1 MSISPQTHLN
11 YRPINEEH
19 IQEIMG
25 IELEAYPEPW
35 TMGMFRDE
43 IKNPH
48 SHFHIAYERETL
60 IGYCGFWLLVDDA
73 HITSITVARNHRGKG
88 FGRAQ
93 LDHLIVEAK
102 RLGAVKLSL
111 EVRESN
117 ANAIKLYS
125 SSGFVPV
132 GRRKGYYS
140 RTREDAILM
149 DYFIEDSPS
158 GGNELE

>member
-11 YRPINEEH
+11 YQPIKEEH
-19 IQEIMG
+19 IQELMD

-48 SHFHIAYERETL
+48 SHFHIAYEQDTL
-60 IGYCGFWLLVDDA
+60 VGYGGFWLLVDDA
-73 HITSITVARNHRGKG
+73 HITSITVAQSHRGKG

-93 LDHLIVEAK
+93 LEHLTLEAK

-117 ANAIKLYS
+117 QTAIDLYT
-125 SSGFVPV
+125 SSGFERV
-132 GRRKGYYS
+132 GCRRGYYS
-140 RTREDAILM
+140 RTGEDAILM
-149 DYFIEDSPS
+149 DFYFE
-158 GGNELE
+158 ELEPDQIEL

>member
-11 YRPINEEH
+11 YRPIEESH
-19 IQEIMG
+19 IQQLMG

-35 TMGMFRDE
+35 TVGMFRDE

-48 SHFHIAYERETL
+48 SHFHIAYEHEL
-60 IGYCGFWLLVDDA
+60 LVGYCGFWLLVDDA
-73 HITSITVARNHRGKG
+73 HITSITVAKPHRGKG

-93 LDHLIVEAK
+93 LEHLTLEAR

-117 ANAIKLYS
+117 QNAIDLYTT
-125 SSGFVPV
+125 SGFIRV
-132 GRRKGYYS
+132 GCRKGYYS
-140 RTREDAILM
+140 RTGEDAVLM
-149 DYFIEDSPS
+149 DYYFEDSQPDQ
-158 GGNELE
+158 NEM

>member
-11 YRPINEEH
+11 FRPIQEEH
-19 IQEIMG
+19 IQQLMA
-25 IELEAYPEPW
+25 IEMEAYPEPW

-48 SHFHIAYERETL
+48 SHFHIAFEQNEL
-60 IGYCGFWLLVDDA
+60 IGYSGFWLLVDDA
-73 HITSITVARNHRGKG
+73 HITSITVAHPHRGKG

-93 LDHLIVEAK
+93 LEYLTLEAR

-117 ANAIKLYS
+117 QKAIELYT
-125 SSGFVPV
+125 SSGFERV
-132 GRRKGYYS
+132 GCRKGYYS
-140 RTREDAILM
+140 RKAYDNPMGYDASAR
-149 DYFIEDSPS
+149 DKSS
-158 GGNELE
+158 